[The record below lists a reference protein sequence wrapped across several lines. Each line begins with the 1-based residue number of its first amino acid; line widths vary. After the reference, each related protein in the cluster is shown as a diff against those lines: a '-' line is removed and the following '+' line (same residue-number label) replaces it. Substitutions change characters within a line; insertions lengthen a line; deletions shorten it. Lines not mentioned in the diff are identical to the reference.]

1 MARPHRAEGEYMRD
15 PNRISAILQ
24 TLEEVWRLHS
34 DWRFMQLICN
44 IQNTY
49 GSDMFYVEDDELAT
63 LIKEMTKPEPIEK
76 RRRSRRNK

>member
-1 MARPHRAEGEYMRD
+1 MRD

-49 GSDMFYVEDDELAT
+49 GSDMFYVEDDELAA
-63 LIKEMTKPEPIEK
+63 LIKEMTKPESVEK

>member
-1 MARPHRAEGEYMRD
+1 MARSHCAEGEYMRD

-49 GSDMFYVEDDELAT
+49 GSDMFYVEDDELAA
-63 LIKEMTKPEPIEK
+63 LIKEMTKSKPVEK